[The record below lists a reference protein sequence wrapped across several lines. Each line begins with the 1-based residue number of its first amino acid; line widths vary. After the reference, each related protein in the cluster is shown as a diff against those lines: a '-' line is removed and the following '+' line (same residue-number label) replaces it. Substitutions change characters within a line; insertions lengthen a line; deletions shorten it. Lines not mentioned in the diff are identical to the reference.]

1 MPEDKVW
8 KRDCK
13 KSKNFLNNIGLKR
26 GHALASLALTEQ
38 WFLLTTAH
46 FASQS
51 NFLRKLVC
59 NRTTFLMKSLSLRI
73 LSEKLRFSCF
83 SQVPT
88 GSDYPEFRP
97 ILPKIFY
104 ILIFYS
110 SFFLYKGAL
119 FKCKKVFPV

>member
-1 MPEDKVW
+1 M
-8 KRDCK
+8 
-13 KSKNFLNNIGLKR
+13 

-51 NFLRKLVC
+51 KFLRKLVC

-104 ILIFYS
+104 ILIFYNPIIYS
-110 SFFLYKGAL
+110 
-119 FKCKKVFPV
+119 